1 MNIFNIILKG
11 QIIKAKLGTKER
23 YCHID
28 VILEMWADGIRIEK
42 KINVC
47 KINIQND
54 NLEMI

>member
-42 KINVC
+42 KSMYVKSIY
-47 KINIQND
+47 K
-54 NLEMI
+54 MII